1 MGVRWV
7 CRLPPG
13 IAKGQNQEQEDA
25 PATILEQSPWMI
37 QEVKST
43 DNKRQQKATDCQLG
57 AVSRETQ
64 QPLQLGH
71 QSKPGSTRGGN
82 LSHLR
87 VPVPQAPGAGCP
99 AIPCFPESLQ
109 G

>member
-25 PATILEQSPWMI
+25 PATILEQTPWMI

-43 DNKRQQKATDCQLG
+43 DNKRQQTASLEQSAEKPSSLSSWDTRASLAPREEAT
-57 AVSRETQ
+57 
-64 QPLQLGH
+64 
-71 QSKPGSTRGGN
+71 
-82 LSHLR
+82 
-87 VPVPQAPGAGCP
+87 
-99 AIPCFPESLQ
+99 
-109 G
+109 